1 MTAPTRRT
9 GEPRK
14 TGHQVK
20 FHDDTPR
27 QGRREWADDTVRPVL
42 LTDFDVT
49 DYSLE
54 VEGLIDVD
62 ADALTADL
70 RDAPA
75 GTVDVHALRRDLSY
89 LRRIESA
96 TLTEVR
102 TMYSS
107 WTANEARITSFLVSY
122 LWDRFWWARAL
133 RDVCEALPATEAGTT
148 TGAGGTA
155 RAGRA
160 TEADAAEE
168 TRRPTLRARLRHT
181 YVERL
186 LPIVGPGWNA
196 AVGEAVTAGHMARM
210 AIQDASML
218 AALRAMLPRVPAG
231 GELRRILS
239 TIIGR
244 RERTVDF
251 FRTEAIARIT
261 RSAAEARTA
270 RAVLTVGGDPLRPAG
285 DWVPGETEA
294 RASIFRT
301 ATSRA
306 ALRRAHEE
314 ITRLLPGPTITAFSG
329 PRLPKVSRVAA
340 IEAEEAERARAAEVV
355 ERAHARQAAA
365 QAPDGEPSDGPP
377 ARQPEPALIPD
388 DHDGGDHGVRH

>member
-1 MTAPTRRT
+1 VTAPTRRT

-75 GTVDVHALRRDLSY
+75 GTVDIPALRRDLGY

-133 RDVCEALPATEAGTT
+133 RDVCEALPASGAGTT
-148 TGAGGTA
+148 TE
-155 RAGRA
+155 AGRA
-160 TEADAAEE
+160 TEAGDAEK

-251 FRTEAIARIT
+251 FRTEATARIT
-261 RSAAEARTA
+261 RSVAEARTA

-314 ITRLLPGPTITAFSG
+314 ITRLLPGPTITTLSG
-329 PRLPKVSRVAA
+329 PRLPKASRVAA
-340 IEAEEAERARAAEVV
+340 IEAEEAERARAAEAM
-355 ERAHARQAAA
+355 ERAHARQAAGRA
-365 QAPDGEPSDGPP
+365 HAGETSDGPP
-377 ARQPEPALIPD
+377 ARQREPALIPD